1 VSRSAP
7 ASSPSAPVPGLRHVT
22 DTVPGLRRRRAGKTW
37 RILDADGRPVT
48 DRRTHERVRA
58 LVIPPAWTDVWICP
72 LPHGHIQA
80 TGRDARGRKQY
91 IYHDRWRLVR
101 DADKFARLP
110 AFGRALPRIRRQV
123 AADLRRQ
130 GHVREKILAA
140 MVRLLETT
148 LIRVGNEEY
157 ARTNRSYGLITLRAR
172 HAIVRGG
179 EIRLRFKGKSGR
191 VHRIDLLDP
200 SLARLMRGLRELPGQ
215 ELFHYVAPD
224 GEVRVI
230 DSDAVNA
237 YLREAGGEEFSA
249 KDFRTWA
256 GTLLAAGHLSAEAL
270 HESRP
275 RKTSVVAA
283 VKAVAERLRNTP
295 AVCRRSYIHPAVIEA
310 YLAGRTL
317 PALAVVAP
325 APHGTEFRP
334 PGRGLSPGETA
345 LLTLLRREAR
355 HA

>member
-1 VSRSAP
+1 MA
-7 ASSPSAPVPGLRHVT
+7 VPGLRHVS
-22 DTVPGLRRRRAGKTW
+22 DTAPGLRRRRAGKNW
-37 RILDADGRPVT
+37 RIRDADGRPVT
-48 DRRTHERVRA
+48 DAPTLARIRA
-58 LVIPPAWTDVWICP
+58 LAIPPAWTDVWICP

-91 IYHDRWRLVR
+91 RYHDRWRLVR

-110 AFGRALPRIRRQV
+110 AFGRALPRIRRRV

-130 GHVREKILAA
+130 GLVREKILAA

-157 ARTNRSYGLITLRAR
+157 ARTNRSYGLTTLRAR
-172 HAIVRGG
+172 HAMVRGG
-179 EIRLRFKGKSGR
+179 EIRLRFNGKSGR

-200 SLARLMRGLRELPGQ
+200 SLARLVRGLRELPGQ
-215 ELFHYVAPD
+215 ELFHYIAPD
-224 GEVRVI
+224 GDVRLI
-230 DSDAVNA
+230 DSEAVNT

-256 GTLLAAGHLSAEAL
+256 GTLLAAGHLAASALDET
-270 HESRP
+270 RP
-275 RKTSVVAA
+275 RKASVVNA

-295 AVCRRSYIHPAVIEA
+295 AVCRRSYIHPAVIQA
-310 YLAGRTL
+310 YLKGRTL

-325 APHGTEFRP
+325 APDGAGFRP

-345 LLTLLRREAR
+345 LLALLRRETRKA
-355 HA
+355 

>member
-1 VSRSAP
+1 M
-7 ASSPSAPVPGLRHVT
+7 PGLRHVS
-22 DTVPGLRRRRAGKTW
+22 DDKPGLRRRRAGKNW
-37 RILDADGRPVT
+37 RYFDAEDAPVT
-48 DRRTHERVRA
+48 DPATLERVRA

-91 IYHDRWRLVR
+91 LYHERWRLVR
-101 DADKFARLP
+101 DADKFARLT
-110 AFGRALPRIRRQV
+110 AFGHALPRIRRQV
-123 AADLRRQ
+123 AADLRRK
-130 GHVREKILAA
+130 GLVREKVLAA

-157 ARTNRSYGLITLRAR
+157 ARTNRSYGLSTLRAR
-172 HAIVRGG
+172 HATVRGG
-179 EIRLRFKGKSGR
+179 EIRLRFRGKSGR

-200 SLARLMRGLRELPGQ
+200 SLARLVRGLRELPGQ
-215 ELFHYVAPD
+215 ELFHYIAPD

-230 DSDAVNA
+230 DSDAVNT

-256 GTLLAAGHLSAEAL
+256 GTLLAAGHLAAGAL
-270 HESRP
+270 HETRP
-275 RKTSVVAA
+275 RKASVVAA

-295 AVCRRSYIHPAVIEA
+295 AVCRRSYIHPAIIQA
-310 YLAGRTL
+310 YLQGRTL

-325 APHGTEFRP
+325 DPDGAGLHP

-345 LLTLLRREAR
+345 LLALLRREAQD
-355 HA
+355 A